1 MSGHNVRSDREWR
14 GRGAGPGPGLG
25 AALAGAG
32 VAEQVVVALLV
43 VGLDGAE
50 LLESCATV
58 GAGDE
63 ICSSSPTT
71 TVLVV
76 INHA

>member
-1 MSGHNVRSDREWR
+1 MTVMSCHV
-14 GRGAGPGPGLG
+14 P
-25 AALAGAG
+25 
-32 VAEQVVVALLV
+32 EQVVVALLV